1 MEAPFVYGKLAV
13 ENNFIDREEDCRRLA
28 QNFISLT
35 NTILI
40 SPRRWGKSSLVN
52 RVAQDAAE
60 AEKSL
65 RVVFIDL
72 FNVRSEE
79 EFYKEL
85 LEKVILAVSGQIEEV
100 ISNIKRFFKQWV
112 PQISFSPDSQQEFSL
127 SMNWNELKKQPDEV
141 LNLAERMA
149 QDKDLK
155 IVICIDEFQ
164 NIAYYD
170 DPLAFQKKLR
180 SHWQKH
186 QKVSYC
192 LYGSKR
198 HMMIEVFASPSMPFY
213 KFGDLMFLSKIE
225 GIYWTDFIVERFE
238 STGKSIKPQQ
248 AAQIAE
254 LVENHPYYVQQL
266 AQLVWLRTKKT
277 VRQEELEQAYENL
290 ILQLSMLFQNLTETL
305 PNTQINFIRAVLEGV
320 SQISSKEAI
329 EHYKLGT
336 SANVTRIR
344 KALIS
349 KEVIDDY
356 EGKIIVLDPLYSAW
370 LRKYYFRKSR

>member
-1 MEAPFVYGKLAV
+1 METPFVYGRLAI
-13 ENNFIDREEDCRRLA
+13 EGNFIDRDDDRRRLV
-28 QNFISLT
+28 QNFISRT

-40 SPRRWGKSSLVN
+40 SPRCWGKSSLVYQ
-52 RVAQDAAE
+52 AATDAAE
-60 AEKSL
+60 AEKAL

-85 LEKVILAVSGQIEEV
+85 LEKTILAVSGRIEEV
-100 ISNIKRFFKQWV
+100 IANIKKFFRQGI
-112 PQISFSPDSQQEFSL
+112 PQISFSPDAQQEISL
-127 SMNWNELKKQPDEV
+127 SLNWNELKKQPDEV
-141 LNLAERMA
+141 LNLAEKMA

-164 NIAYYD
+164 NIAYFD
-170 DPLAFQKKLR
+170 DPLSFQKKLR

-186 QKVSYC
+186 QMVSYC

-198 HMMIEVFASPSMPFY
+198 HMMMEVFASPSMPFY

-225 GIYWTDFIVERFE
+225 GVYWTNFIVERFE
-238 STGKSIKPQQ
+238 TTGKHIKPQQ

-277 VRQEELEQAYENL
+277 VQRAELELAYENL

-305 PNTQINFIRAVLEGV
+305 PNTQINFVRAILEGA
-320 SQISSKEAI
+320 SQISSKDTI
-329 EHYKLGT
+329 EQYKLGT

-349 KEVIDDY
+349 KEIIDDHQG
-356 EGKIIVLDPLYSAW
+356 EIIVLDPLYAAW
-370 LRKYYFRKSR
+370 LRKYYFRKR